1 MGIQRNLNDAMKK
14 IIIPAVLGALLLIAI
29 LYSVFGESNRLTMS
43 VVSESEKYANVCPD
57 SVVLKVY
64 VENSGS
70 MDGYMCGGS
79 ELKDA
84 VFDYISDAKKICKRT
99 ELNYINTNVIPYK
112 GILDAYIKDLN
123 PKSFAQAGGD
133 RANTD
138 LPRIFQSVL
147 AAHKANTISVFVSDC
162 ILDIP
167 EDAKNYFGN
176 CQISFKNMF
185 NDALLRIPTLGVEIV
200 QLESKFEGTWY
211 CGKESEILS
220 NAKRPYYIWII
231 GDMRLLA
238 KLNRI
243 APIEEVINGIRNYS
257 AYAPVKSL
265 PCAVNRTDFVI
276 NQNDMI
282 DVELLV
288 DLNNTLQRENII
300 EDCSQYSNKN
310 RDQVKL
316 VSVLP
321 ITDSTSVY
329 SHVLHLQISNPKTLR
344 EETVVFNYPHL
355 ASWVESSNDDTGK
368 NVRENL
374 KKTTG
379 IKYLIKGVAEAYKGY
394 NACGN
399 FGFKLKTK

>member
-1 MGIQRNLNDAMKK
+1 M
-14 IIIPAVLGALLLIAI
+14 LGVILLIVI
-29 LYSVFGESNRLTMS
+29 LSSVFGESNKLTLNVTS
-43 VVSESEKYANVCPD
+43 KPETYANGCPD
-57 SVVLKVY
+57 SVALKVY

-84 VFDYISDAKKICKRT
+84 VFDYISDAKRLCKNVDY
-99 ELNYINTNVIPYK
+99 NYINTSVIPYK
-112 GILDAYIKDLN
+112 GTLDAYIKDLN

-138 LPRIFQSVL
+138 LPRMFQTVL
-147 AAHKANTISVFVSDC
+147 AAHKTNTISVFVSDC

-185 NDALLRIPTLGVEIV
+185 NDALTRIPTLGVAIA

-211 CGKESEILS
+211 CGKASEYLS
-220 NAKRPYYIWII
+220 NVKRPYYIWII

-238 KLNRI
+238 ELNKV
-243 APIEEVINGIRNYS
+243 APLGNVYKGIKNYS
-257 AYAPVKSL
+257 AYAPVGSL
-265 PCAVNRTDFVI
+265 PCAANRTDFVV
-276 NQNDMI
+276 NHNDMI

-288 DLNNTLQRENII
+288 DLSNTLQEEAII
-300 EDCSQYSNKN
+300 KDCNQYSTQHQG
-310 RDQVKL
+310 QVKL

-321 ITDSTSVY
+321 ITNPESAY
-329 SHVLHLQISNPKTLR
+329 SHVLHLQISNPKTLN
-344 EETVVFNYPHL
+344 EETVVFNYPYL
-355 ASWVESSNDDTGK
+355 APWVEMSNDDTGK
-368 NVRENL
+368 NVKANL
-374 KKTTG
+374 NKTTG
-379 IKYLIKGVAEAYKGY
+379 IKYLITGVAEAYKSY

-399 FGFKLKTK
+399 FAFKLKTK